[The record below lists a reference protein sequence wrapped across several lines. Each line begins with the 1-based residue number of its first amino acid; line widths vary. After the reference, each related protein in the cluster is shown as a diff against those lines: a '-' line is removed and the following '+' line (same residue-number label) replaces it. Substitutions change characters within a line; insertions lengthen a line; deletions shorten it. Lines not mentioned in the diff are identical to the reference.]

1 MNTAPAQAAP
11 HFELEAKPAPA
22 VVAPAPTLITEQQV
36 LFSTAAAV
44 AVRPATIRRWPKAMG
59 VIRSVIRGMWTTST
73 ADSPEPH
80 PHYPKRYEFLEQAC
94 MSRAMSR
101 L

>member
-1 MNTAPAQAAP
+1 MNTASAQTAP

-22 VVAPAPTLITEQQV
+22 VVAPAPTLITEKQV

-44 AVRPATIRRWPKAMG
+44 AVRPTTIRRWPNAMAA
-59 VIRSVIRGMWTTST
+59 VRSVVGGMWTTST
-73 ADSPEPH
+73 ADSREPH

-94 MSRAMSR
+94 MSREMSR
-101 L
+101 P